1 MVLNLVDKHIGARV
15 RAQRQARGLTQR
27 DLGERLGVRFQQVQK
42 YESGQN
48 RISAAQMWRIASV
61 LEVPVSLFFEDL
73 DLGEDDPRA
82 SAGGE
87 NAPLSPS
94 QTRELA
100 QIFTTL
106 DGSQRE
112 AVMAFL
118 RSLAQAGE
126 GVRP

>member
-1 MVLNLVDKHIGARV
+1 MNPIDKHIGARV
-15 RAQRQARGLTQR
+15 RAQRQERGLTQR

-61 LEVPVSLFFEDL
+61 LGVPVSHFFENIDV
-73 DLGEDDPRA
+73 
-82 SAGGE
+82 SAGAIQPGS
-87 NAPLSPS
+87 NTAMTPA

-100 QIFTTL
+100 HIFTAL
-106 DGSQRE
+106 DTSQRE

-118 RSLAQAGE
+118 RSLAQDDQS
-126 GVRP
+126 VRT